1 MRVPFTVG
9 QFLEVFRRY
18 NDAVWPAQWALYA
31 LGIAAV
37 VLVFR
42 SMPLSGR
49 VISGILAT
57 LWLWMGVVYHLTFF
71 RAINSAAVLFGI
83 AFIAQAVLFAWLGVW
98 RGRLS
103 FRARLD
109 LAAIVGG
116 LLVLYALVVYLL
128 LGYAL
133 GHRYPA
139 APTFGLPCPTA
150 IFTFGLLLLAE
161 APVPRSVFLVPVL
174 WAAAGTSAA
183 VQLGM
188 REDFGL
194 LVAAV
199 IGTLVALTKG
209 HVARNERA
217 HLGTRQRQRPISSGV
232 RRTR

>member
-1 MRVPFTVG
+1 MRVPFTVE

-18 NDAVWPAQWALYA
+18 NETLWPAQWLLYA

-42 SMPLSGR
+42 STPLASR
-49 VISGILAT
+49 VVSGILAT

-71 RAINSAAVLFGI
+71 RAINPAAMIFGI
-83 AFIAQAVLFAWLGVW
+83 AFIAEGALFAWLGVG

-103 FRARLD
+103 FRPRRK
-109 LAAIVGG
+109 LAAAAGG
-116 LLVLYALVVYLL
+116 LFVLYALVVYPL

-150 IFTFGLLLLAE
+150 IFTFGLLLWADS
-161 APVPRSVFLVPVL
+161 PVPRSVFLVPVL
-174 WAAAGTSAA
+174 WGVVGTSAA

-194 LVAAV
+194 LVAAIV
-199 IGTLVALTKG
+199 GTWLGLRTATG
-209 HVARNERA
+209 STIERTHARA
-217 HLGTRQRQRPISSGV
+217 
-232 RRTR
+232 

>member
-1 MRVPFTVG
+1 MRVPFTVE

-18 NDAVWPAQWALYA
+18 NDAVWPAQWVLYA

-42 SMPLSGR
+42 TTPLAGR
-49 VISGILAT
+49 AVSGILAA

-71 RAINSAAVLFGI
+71 RAINPAAMIFGT
-83 AFIAQAVLFAWLGVW
+83 AFIAEAALFAWLGVW
-98 RGRLS
+98 RGQFT
-103 FRARLD
+103 FRPRHD
-109 LAAIVGG
+109 LAAVVGG
-116 LLVLYALVVYLL
+116 LFVLFALVAYPL

-150 IFTFGLLLLAE
+150 IFTFGLLLWAD
-161 APVPRSVFLVPVL
+161 APVPRSVLLVPVL
-174 WAAAGTSAA
+174 WAVVGTSAA
-183 VQLGM
+183 AQLGM

-199 IGTLVALTKG
+199 VGTWIVLTHG
-209 HVARNERA
+209 HGARDRVHA
-217 HLGTRQRQRPISSGV
+217 H
-232 RRTR
+232 